1 MTIRMTR
8 RESRWRVAPL
18 ALRFW
23 RGQRTAWLSAEAD
36 ASLKAARGATSP
48 SCGRSCAPEA
58 AIGCSQHP
66 ADVARRVTWR
76 PTICL
81 ALGRTSQS
89 RARAALVGRVG
100 GRGASSAP
108 IAANGFPVQ
117 ANNIST
123 KIASLA
129 YYQSGARSRYPT
141 PVSVR
146 MYCGRSGS
154 ASIFCRSC
162 RT

>member
-58 AIGCSQHP
+58 AIGCSQPSSRRSPPSNLAPNDLFGVRPHFAGSRTRCFSRP
-66 ADVARRVTWR
+66 ARRAQSVVGSDR
-76 PTICL
+76 GQCFPCS
-81 ALGRTSQS
+81 SQ
-89 RARAALVGRVG
+89 
-100 GRGASSAP
+100 
-108 IAANGFPVQ
+108 Q
-117 ANNIST
+117 
-123 KIASLA
+123 
-129 YYQSGARSRYPT
+129 Y
-141 PVSVR
+141 
-146 MYCGRSGS
+146 
-154 ASIFCRSC
+154 
-162 RT
+162 